1 MFGAEHIDNRKGGD
15 KLDASDIEIINQ
27 CIGGDVESFEHLV
40 NRYKKLVFNTAYR
53 MMGNREEAE
62 DVTQEAFIR
71 IYNSLS
77 RYNPEFKFST
87 WALKI
92 TTNLCLDYLRKRK
105 GETLP
110 IDEQF
115 NICDDEPNPEEQYVR
130 KENQRMVLEA
140 INKLP
145 EKYKEFII
153 LFHNRNLSYQ
163 EIMDITGESLTI
175 VKNRLYRA
183 RQMLKEYLINA
194 DKEGE
199 RVWNASK

>member
-1 MFGAEHIDNRKGGD
+1 MAIY
-15 KLDASDIEIINQ
+15 LDASDIEIINL
-27 CIGGDVESFEHLV
+27 CIGGNVEAFEQLV
-40 NRYKKLVFNTAYR
+40 ERYKKLVFNTAYR

-62 DVTQEAFIR
+62 DITQEAFIR

-77 RYNPEFKFST
+77 RYNSQFKFST

-92 TTNLCLDYLRKRK
+92 TSNLCLDNLRKRK
-105 GETLP
+105 GESLP

-115 NICDDEPNPEEQYVR
+115 NICDDKPTPEEQYIR
-130 KENQRMVLEA
+130 KEKQRQVLEA
-140 INKLP
+140 VNKLP

-183 RQMLKEYLINA
+183 RQMLKEYLISA
-194 DKEGE
+194 DKESENVCNVG
-199 RVWNASK
+199 K

>member
-1 MFGAEHIDNRKGGD
+1 MN
-15 KLDASDIEIINQ
+15 ASDIDVINQ
-27 CIGGDVESFEHLV
+27 CLGGDIGAFEVLVE
-40 NRYKKLVFNTAYR
+40 RYKKLVFNTAYR

-110 IDEQF
+110 IEEQF
-115 NICDDEPNPEEQYVR
+115 NLCDDGLTPEEEYMR
-130 KENQRMVLEA
+130 KENQKMVLEA

-145 EKYKEFII
+145 DKYKEFII
-153 LFHNRNLSYQ
+153 LFHQRNLSYQ

-183 RQMLKEYLINA
+183 RQMLKEYLMIA
-194 DKEGE
+194 DKESGK
-199 RVWNASK
+199 VCNASK

>member
-1 MFGAEHIDNRKGGD
+1 MAI

-27 CIGGDVESFEHLV
+27 CIGGDVEAFEQLV
-40 NRYKKLVFNTAYR
+40 ERYKKLVFNTAYR

-71 IYNSLS
+71 MYNSLS
-77 RYNPEFKFST
+77 RYNPQFKFST

-92 TTNLCLDYLRKRK
+92 TSNLCLDNLRKRK

-115 NICDDEPNPEEQYVR
+115 NICDDELTPEEQYLR
-130 KENQRMVLEA
+130 KEKQKLVLEA
-140 INKLP
+140 VNRLP

-153 LFHNRNLSYQ
+153 LFHHRNLSYQ

-183 RQMLKEYLINA
+183 RQMLKEYLMNA
-194 DKEGE
+194 DKESE
-199 RVWNASK
+199 KVCNVTK